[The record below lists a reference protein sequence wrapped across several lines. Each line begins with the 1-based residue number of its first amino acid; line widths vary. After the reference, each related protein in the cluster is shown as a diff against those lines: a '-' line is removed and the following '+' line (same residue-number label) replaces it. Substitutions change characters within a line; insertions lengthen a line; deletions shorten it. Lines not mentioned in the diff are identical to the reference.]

1 MKNIC
6 FNYQVKID
14 NKLIKVANEVA
25 TGKTIKIALDKMHER
40 KETIEQQ
47 YKKLFP
53 RYMQVSC
60 EINKIKEISR

>member
-1 MKNIC
+1 MKNIY

-14 NKLIKVANEVA
+14 NRLIKVANEVV

-60 EINKIKEISR
+60 EINKITK

>member
-1 MKNIC
+1 MKNIY

-14 NKLIKVANEVA
+14 NRLIKVANEMV

-53 RYMQVSC
+53 KYMQVSC
-60 EINKIKEISR
+60 EINKIIK

>member
-1 MKNIC
+1 MKSIC

-25 TGKTIKIALDKMHER
+25 TGKTFKIALDKMHER
-40 KETIEQQ
+40 KELIEQQ

-53 RYMQVSC
+53 KYMQVSC
-60 EINKIKEISR
+60 EINKIIK

>member
-1 MKNIC
+1 MKNIY

-14 NKLIKVANEVA
+14 NKLIKVANEVV

-40 KETIEQQ
+40 KDTIEQQ

-60 EINKIKEISR
+60 EINKIIK

>member
-1 MKNIC
+1 MKNIY

-14 NKLIKVANEVA
+14 DKLIKVANEVA

-47 YKKLFP
+47 YKKLFS

-60 EINKIKEISR
+60 EINKIIK

>member
-1 MKNIC
+1 MKNIY

-14 NKLIKVANEVA
+14 NKLIKVANEVV
-25 TGKTIKIALDKMHER
+25 TGKTIKVALDKMHER

-53 RYMQVSC
+53 KYMQVSC
-60 EINKIKEISR
+60 EINKINK

>member
-1 MKNIC
+1 MKNIY

-40 KETIEQQ
+40 KETI
-47 YKKLFP
+47 
-53 RYMQVSC
+53 
-60 EINKIKEISR
+60 

>member
-1 MKNIC
+1 MKNIY

-14 NKLIKVANEVA
+14 NKLIKVANEMV

-53 RYMQVSC
+53 KYMQVSC
-60 EINKIKEISR
+60 EINKIIK